1 MTDGDGSDL
10 TGDQRALRDTLRGL
24 LVSQLPTAA
33 LRAALETDAGF
44 SPQLHTRLAAEFGL
58 AGLTIPGE
66 FGGLGL
72 SQAEACVVHTELG
85 RALYPGPYLA
95 GYLAAGVLAATV
107 PATGD
112 RAVAERWLPQLA
124 DGSVTGTIAVADSG
138 GLWSSAPG
146 SVRAHLTPHGWRLYG
161 RSWYVIAAHVAGIV
175 VVSALAGSMPA
186 MFLVE
191 SGAPGFRISPMPGL
205 DPTRRVGVTAFD
217 ATPAVLLV
225 QGADAAAAL
234 DRAEREFLLATAA
247 EAVGGIDWCV
257 DTAVMYAKD
266 REQFGRPT
274 ASFEAVAHAC
284 VDMLTA
290 FQEVSEA
297 PRHAAVADVEGAADA
312 PAAARVAALRAGQAY
327 RGVTQTAVQLFGGIG
342 SGGEHGAH
350 LYYRRAWAA
359 ERLSGGPHAHRGA
372 LTD

>member
-10 TGDQRALRDTLRGL
+10 TGDQRALRDTLRGF
-24 LVSQLPTAA
+24 LVTELPTAA
-33 LRAALETDAGF
+33 LRAALETEAGY
-44 SPQLHTRLAAEFGL
+44 SPQLHTRLAAELGL

-112 RAVAERWLPQLA
+112 RAIAERWLPQLA
-124 DGSVTGTIAVADSG
+124 AGSVTGTIAAADSG
-138 GLWSSAPG
+138 GLWSSATG

-161 RSWYVIAAHVAGIV
+161 RSWYVIAAHVASIV
-175 VVSALAGSMPA
+175 VVSALAGSVPA

-191 SGAPGFRISPMPGL
+191 PGAPGFRVSPMPGL
-205 DPTRRVGVTAFD
+205 DLTRRVGVTAFD

-257 DTAVMYAKD
+257 DAAVMYAKD
-266 REQFGRPT
+266 REQFGRPI

-284 VDMLTA
+284 VEMLTA
-290 FQEVSEA
+290 FQDVSEA
-297 PRHAAVADVEGAADA
+297 PRYAAVADVEGAADA

-327 RGVTQTAVQLFGGIG
+327 RGVTQTAIQLFGGIG
-342 SGGEHGAH
+342 SSGEHGAH

-359 ERLSGGPHAHRGA
+359 ERLSGGPHARRGA

>member
-1 MTDGDGSDL
+1 MTVGDGSDL
-10 TGDQRALRDTLRGL
+10 TGDQRALRDTLRGI
-24 LVSQLPTAA
+24 LVTELPTAA
-33 LRAALETDAGF
+33 LRAALETDAGYG
-44 SPQLHTRLAAEFGL
+44 PQLHTRLAAELGL

-112 RAVAERWLPQLA
+112 RAIAERWLPQLA

-138 GLWSSAPG
+138 GLWSSATG

-175 VVSALAGSMPA
+175 VVSALAGSVPA

-191 SGAPGFRISPMPGL
+191 SGAPGFRVSPMPGL
-205 DPTRRVGVTAFD
+205 DLTRRVGVTAFD

-225 QGADAAAAL
+225 QGPDAAAAL

-257 DTAVMYAKD
+257 DAAVMYAKD

-274 ASFEAVAHAC
+274 ASFEVVAHAC
-284 VDMLTA
+284 VDMLTV
-290 FQEVSEA
+290 FQDVSDA
-297 PRHAAVADVEGAADA
+297 ARYAAVADVEGAADA
-312 PAAARVAALRAGQAY
+312 PTAARVAALRTGQAY
-327 RGVTQTAVQLFGGIG
+327 RGVTQTAVQVFGGIG
-342 SGGEHGAH
+342 SSGEHGAH

-359 ERLSGGPHAHRGA
+359 ERLSGGPHAHRAA

>member
-1 MTDGDGSDL
+1 MTVGDGLDL
-10 TGDQRALRDTLRGL
+10 TGDQRALRDTLRGF

-33 LRAALETDAGF
+33 LRATLETDAGY
-44 SPQLHTRLAAEFGL
+44 SPQLHTRLAAELGL

-66 FGGLGL
+66 FGGQGL

-107 PATGD
+107 LATGD

-138 GLWSSAPG
+138 GLWSSAAG
-146 SVRAHLTPHGWRLYG
+146 GVRAHLTPHGWRLYG

-175 VVSALAGSMPA
+175 VVSALAGSVPA

-191 SGAPGFRISPMPGL
+191 SGAPGFKVSPMPGL
-205 DPTRRVGVTAFD
+205 DLTRRVGVTAFD

-225 QGADAAAAL
+225 QDADAAAAL
-234 DRAEREFLLATAA
+234 DRAERYFLLATAA
-247 EAVGGIDWCV
+247 EAVGGIDWCL
-257 DTAVMYAKD
+257 DAAVTHARD
-266 REQFGRPT
+266 REQFGRPIS
-274 ASFEAVAHAC
+274 SFQAVARAY
-284 VDMLTA
+284 VDMLA
-290 FQEVSEA
+290 VFQEVSDA
-297 PRHAAVADVEGAADA
+297 ARYAAVADAEGAAEA
-312 PAAARVAALRAGQAY
+312 PAAARVAAQRAGQAY
-327 RGVTQTAVQLFGGIG
+327 RSVAETAVHLFGGIG
-342 SGGEHGAH
+342 SAEEHDTH

-359 ERLSGGPHAHRGA
+359 ERLSRGPHARR
-372 LTD
+372 LPSST